1 MHRRSPQHFRRR
13 QRQARC
19 HLRPHRLRKYGSRDK
34 FGAATVSVAKCFRI
48 AAETAAATA
57 TELSLRELEA
67 FARAGLSGF
76 FALLHPRIASKQ
88 TLAFQSASQ
97 IAIGLK
103 KCARHGESR
112 GASLAVNAAAAGINK
127 KIVGADHLR
136 GWQCLTNHFLPRRAR
151 KVILDTATLQLD

>member
-1 MHRRSPQHFRRR
+1 M
-13 QRQARC
+13 
-19 HLRPHRLRKYGSRDK
+19 
-34 FGAATVSVAKCFRI
+34 SVAECFRI

-57 TELSLRELEA
+57 IELSLRELEA

-103 KCARHGESR
+103 KCARNGESR
-112 GASLAVNAAAAGINK
+112 GASLAGNAAAAGINK
-127 KIVGADHLR
+127 KIVGVDHLR
-136 GWQCLTNHFLPRRAR
+136 GLQWLKNHVLQRRAR
-151 KVILDTATLQLD
+151 KVILETAAVDVDLAGPRSHANARDGSFSTTSGDEFLCLSHKN